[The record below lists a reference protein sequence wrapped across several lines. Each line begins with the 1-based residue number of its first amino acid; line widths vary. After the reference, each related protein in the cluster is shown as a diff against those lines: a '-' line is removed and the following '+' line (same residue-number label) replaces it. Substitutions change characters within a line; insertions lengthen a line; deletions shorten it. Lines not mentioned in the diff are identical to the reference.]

1 MLTKGHGVP
10 LGLALEGA
18 NRHDMKLVRAT
29 LDSLVVGRLAPT
41 VEQPHGIYLDMA
53 TGRTHGAE
61 RLCLPP

>member
-41 VEQPHGIYLDMA
+41 VEQPHGIYL
-53 TGRTHGAE
+53 E
-61 RLCLPP
+61 R